1 MRSALGIDDKTDILT
16 HIESLPTAE
25 EQRIAHAKIEK
36 VEEDA
41 MKKMVRCLKSR
52 FSHQIAQEGLAPL
65 MNVPP
70 CPDFC

>member
-1 MRSALGIDDKTDILT
+1 MFGHMRAALGIDDKTDILT

-41 MKKMVRCLKSR
+41 MKKMVRCLNR
-52 FSHQIAQEGLAPL
+52 ESHIRLPRKASPR
-65 MNVPP
+65 
-70 CPDFC
+70 